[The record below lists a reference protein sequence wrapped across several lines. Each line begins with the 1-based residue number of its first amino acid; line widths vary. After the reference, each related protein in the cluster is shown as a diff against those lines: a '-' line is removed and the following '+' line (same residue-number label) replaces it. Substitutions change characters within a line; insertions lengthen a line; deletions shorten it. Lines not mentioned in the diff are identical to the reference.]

1 MRVPVVLV
9 AIALLMSLSGCVPGV
24 DTTTP
29 PSTSVGQGVET
40 TSSDSSDGLLANDAV
55 PSNLRSSLEDGR
67 PILVFF
73 YDERSAVSQENKQ
86 IIDAFLAEN
95 IGLVDSYSYELDSSG
110 TIDLAGLL
118 GVSEVPAV
126 VVIDRSGE
134 VSYLRSGLVDQEFLS
149 REIFSA
155 AK

>member
-40 TSSDSSDGLLANDAV
+40 TSSDSSGGLLTNDAV
-55 PSNLRSSLEDGR
+55 PSNLRSSLEDSR

-73 YDERSAVSQENKQ
+73 YDGSAVSQEDKQ
-86 IIDAFLAEN
+86 IIDALLAEN
-95 IGLVDSYSYELDSSG
+95 IGLVDSHFYDIESTG
-110 TIDLAGLL
+110 TVDLAGLL

-126 VVIDRSGE
+126 VLIDRSGE